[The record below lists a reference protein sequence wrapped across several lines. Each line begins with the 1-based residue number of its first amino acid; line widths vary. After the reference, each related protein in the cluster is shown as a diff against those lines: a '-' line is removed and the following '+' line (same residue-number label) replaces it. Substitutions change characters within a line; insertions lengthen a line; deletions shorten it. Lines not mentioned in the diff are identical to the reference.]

1 MFSSPFN
8 KWGRETQRL
17 CELAKV
23 TQLGGTTATHCVV
36 LTSGQTHGCKSPLQ
50 PLILLGVVPHFS
62 AQNAVETQHRPVTC
76 PLCHTVPFLNRVKSV
91 LRNEVIT
98 PSICPTPSVPHPSI
112 GAGARAGEAGVQCW
126 WNPSALE
133 MIVPSPH
140 FPHGK
145 AEAWCGCITELSEQG
160 SGTSTVV
167 FLSLWRCGL

>member
-98 PSICPTPSVPHPSI
+98 PSICPTPSFPHPSAVTYWPPFCVCNI
-112 GAGARAGEAGVQCW
+112 PRTLWSQGLGTFFLCPENFFLISILPFLHFLWISVYQF
-126 WNPSALE
+126 SLE
-133 MIVPSPH
+133 
-140 FPHGK
+140 
-145 AEAWCGCITELSEQG
+145 
-160 SGTSTVV
+160 V
-167 FLSLWRCGL
+167 FYHDIK

>member
-98 PSICPTPSVPHPSI
+98 PSICPTPSFPHPSI

-133 MIVPSPH
+133 MIVPH
-140 FPHGK
+140 FKSHNRK
-145 AEAWCGCITELSEQG
+145 LEQ
-160 SGTSTVV
+160 SGII
-167 FLSLWRCGL
+167 LWQVIFF